1 MDRISA
7 RILPIV
13 SLGFLQ
19 SLQEWSGQNL
29 DLHVTNSKILQLKL
43 QKLPYHPSLYK
54 LPTMPALLGEHKKAM
69 GAYINFNVKFPRKV
83 EVQEQRN
90 SRKIHCG
97 S

>member
-13 SLGFLQ
+13 NLGFLQ

-54 LPTMPALLGEHKKAM
+54 LPTMPALLCEHKKTY
-69 GAYINFNVKFPRKV
+69 GGLYKF
-83 EVQEQRN
+83 
-90 SRKIHCG
+90 
-97 S
+97 